1 MKVTFF
7 SVRKFTEGGK
17 HHEKLAGVYV
27 IARGCKTCAENAN
40 TIAISRGCRSERRLK
55 QTRPNPKSLEAL

>member
-17 HHEKLAGVYV
+17 HNEKLAGVYV
-27 IARGCKTCAENAN
+27 LARGCKTCAENAN
-40 TIAISRGCRSERRLK
+40 TIAIGRGRRSERRFKL
-55 QTRPNPKSLEAL
+55 TTPDLRSLEEL